1 MLPPAHTATS
11 GCPPVFVDGPQFL
24 SLGFG
29 CVHVFTVIYPSVLFS
44 LVAYILCLLTDPF
57 FSFVLVSVSFWPF
70 NDILS
75 SLPVELLSSSL
86 VWAFGLWPSPRVL
99 CSSSLSDSF
108 FFFFKFP
115 HFFFLLRSFH
125 KKISHILKIGNMWPP
140 QKSAF
145 FLFFFFPLSFNM
157 QHIKK
162 FAFKL
167 TLNISMC

>member
-1 MLPPAHTATS
+1 MSLWKYPNTLNLCLNLTFRDPDVNADCSWQLGEVCLCVSSSNLSLTLQMLPPAHTATS

-44 LVAYILCLLTDPF
+44 LVAYVLCLLTDPF

-86 VWAFGLWPSPRVL
+86 VWAFGLWPSPHVL

-108 FFFFKFP
+108 FQ
-115 HFFFLLRSFH
+115 
-125 KKISHILKIGNMWPP
+125 IST
-140 QKSAF
+140 
-145 FLFFFFPLSFNM
+145 FLFSIEVIP
-157 QHIKK
+157 
-162 FAFKL
+162 
-167 TLNISMC
+167 

>member
-29 CVHVFTVIYPSVLFS
+29 CVHVFTVVYPSVLFS
-44 LVAYILCLLTDPF
+44 FVAYILCLLTDPF

-108 FFFFKFP
+108 FSNFHISFFYWGHSIK
-115 HFFFLLRSFH
+115 
-125 KKISHILKIGNMWPP
+125 
-140 QKSAF
+140 KSATSLKKGTCDHPKNQPF

-157 QHIKK
+157 QHIKS

>member
-1 MLPPAHTATS
+1 MWAALISLWLETLQMLPPAHTATS

-29 CVHVFTVIYPSVLFS
+29 CVHVFTVVYPSVLFS
-44 LVAYILCLLTDPF
+44 FVAYILCLLTDPF

-108 FFFFKFP
+108 FSNFHISFFYWG
-115 HFFFLLRSFH
+115 HSI
-125 KKISHILKIGNMWPP
+125 KKISHIFKKGNMWPP

-145 FLFFFFPLSFNM
+145 FSFFLLSFV
-157 QHIKK
+157 
-162 FAFKL
+162 F
-167 TLNISMC
+167 